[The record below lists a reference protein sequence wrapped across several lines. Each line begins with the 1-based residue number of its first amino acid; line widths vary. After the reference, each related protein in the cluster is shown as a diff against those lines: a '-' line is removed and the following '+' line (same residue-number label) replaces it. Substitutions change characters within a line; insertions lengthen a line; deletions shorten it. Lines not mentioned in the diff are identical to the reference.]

1 VNTLSAN
8 NLGRKDPASQR
19 WLLHGINFKVASG
32 DRCAIVGPSG
42 SGKTLL
48 LRSLSLLD
56 SLDEGEVRWNGKTH
70 HGRSVPDYRR
80 QVVYLHQ
87 RPALWEGTVEANLR
101 RPFQLQVHQSRQFDR
116 SQIIKWLALLDRTE
130 SFLDQPQRELS
141 GGEIQLIGFLR
152 AIQLDP
158 SVLLLDE
165 PTASLDLQTA
175 MAMER
180 LIDHWMAAGTG
191 SQAFLWVTH
200 DLGQAER
207 VSNRTLQMKQGE
219 LRDD

>member
-1 VNTLSAN
+1 MSHCPGV
-8 NLGRKDPASQR
+8 D
-19 WLLHGINFKVASG
+19 
-32 DRCAIVGPSG
+32 
-42 SGKTLL
+42 LL
-48 LRSLSLLD
+48 LRTGRESTVGIGIADVLRVPSPRAVRRGVAHVEAPGLLRPR
-56 SLDEGEVRWNGKTH
+56 LLALEEGEGRFNGKTY

-101 RPFQLQVHQSRQFDR
+101 RPFGLQAHQARQFDR
-116 SQIIKWLALLDRTE
+116 SQMIKWLALLDRNA
-130 SFLDQPQRELS
+130 SFLEQPQRELS
-141 GGEIQLIGFLR
+141 GGETQLVGFLR

-158 SVLLLDE
+158 SILLLDE
-165 PTASLDLQTA
+165 PTASLDHQTA
-175 MAMER
+175 IAVER
-180 LIDHWMAAGTG
+180 LIDHWMAAGTE
-191 SQAFLWVTH
+191 SRAFLWVTH